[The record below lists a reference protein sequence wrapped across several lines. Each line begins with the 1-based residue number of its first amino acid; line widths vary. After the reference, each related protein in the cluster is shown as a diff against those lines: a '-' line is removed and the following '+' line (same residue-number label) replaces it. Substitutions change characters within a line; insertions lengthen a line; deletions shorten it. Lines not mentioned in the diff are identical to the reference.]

1 VKLEQLQI
9 APSNLVFSYLIL
21 NATLHDFAFVFYFRI
36 CQPAPALARLGAPD
50 APALKATR

>member
-1 VKLEQLQI
+1 MKLEQLQI
-9 APSNLVFSYLIL
+9 APSHHVFSYLIL
-21 NATLHDFAFVFYFRI
+21 NATLHEFAFVFYFRI